1 MSGLYYRPS
10 TSELNSEV
18 MNQEGD
24 DESPLNSLLNDV
36 PNYMQ
41 PDPIKSKLNS
51 AVKSDKKNI
60 KDDSVNIKKISS
72 RSSDQHRYHQK
83 NNPNYDVNQSQDDH
97 NLSEKQ
103 SLLNQNSKYWPQY
116 LSSDYLGPMEKIL
129 NSTIGIDLLREI
141 PVSRKEALNLLVIMK
156 KKLLRAASELTFYKE
171 RVTILQDQL
180 IHQKR
185 NEEKLIR
192 LQAEFKSQSL
202 DLDKLN
208 KQVSRVPLLERTVK
222 QQEELICR
230 LETLL
235 ERQRK
240 QALNANHSNYSM
252 NPLNTLDNELLES
265 FNDKSMI
272 NYPNVHSNNSMT
284 TIALRNL
291 SNENEQLRN
300 TITELNRTV
309 CNLAKQQQDNNEYHQ
324 TIEQKYHEEIQA
336 LKEQQNR
343 LEEQTLLKNKRLDQ
357 IENEKF
363 RTVLADNERLELYK
377 LLDNAELRIKAL
389 EEELERQDIRVPRN
403 SNDIGASRKSNLSK
417 ENAWKY
423 SGPTKTRQSFPLLN
437 REKEKCH
444 LLHYQ
449 HKHVANVYAK
459 EPFESYESIT
469 CLPNQYISSYHI
481 HNNSNN
487 SNNNND
493 KYNYDLNKDDNNF

>member
-18 MNQEGD
+18 MDQEGED

-41 PDPIKSKLNS
+41 PDPIKSKHNS
-51 AVKSDKKNI
+51 TVKPDKKNI
-60 KDDSVNIKKISS
+60 KDNSVNIKKISS
-72 RSSDQHRYHQK
+72 RSSDQQRHQHKK
-83 NNPNYDVNQSQDDH
+83 NNPNIDIDQSHGNHDLNENRNH
-97 NLSEKQ
+97 LSEKP
-103 SLLNQNSKYWPQY
+103 SSVDRNSKYWPQY
-116 LSSDYLGPMEKIL
+116 LSSDYLGPIERNFELTNWDWLRL
-129 NSTIGIDLLREI
+129 NVLGSGWEEALKEI
-141 PVSRKEALNLLVIMK
+141 PVSRREALNLLVIMK

-202 DLDKLN
+202 DLEKLN
-208 KQVSRVPLLERTVK
+208 KNVSRVPLLERTVK

-235 ERQRK
+235 ERQR
-240 QALNANHSNYSM
+240 N
-252 NPLNTLDNELLES
+252 NELLEQS
-265 FNDKSMI
+265 YNKSII
-272 NYPNVHSNNSMT
+272 NNQPINSDQSMLT
-284 TIALRNL
+284 TVTLRNL

-300 TITELNRTV
+300 TIIELNKTV

-324 TIEQKYHEEIQA
+324 NIEQKYYEEIQA

-343 LEEQTLLKNKRLDQ
+343 LEEQTIIKNKKMDQ

-389 EEELERQDIRVPRN
+389 EEELERQDIRAPRN
-403 SNDIGASRKSNLSK
+403 SNDIGVSRRSNLSK
-417 ENAWKY
+417 EPSWKY
-423 SGPTKTRQSFPLLN
+423 SGPSKVPLGTSDIHARKSL
-437 REKEKCH
+437 EKPIPE
-444 LLHYQ
+444 YD
-449 HKHVANVYAK
+449 
-459 EPFESYESIT
+459 SY
-469 CLPNQYISSYHI
+469 
-481 HNNSNN
+481 
-487 SNNNND
+487 
-493 KYNYDLNKDDNNF
+493 